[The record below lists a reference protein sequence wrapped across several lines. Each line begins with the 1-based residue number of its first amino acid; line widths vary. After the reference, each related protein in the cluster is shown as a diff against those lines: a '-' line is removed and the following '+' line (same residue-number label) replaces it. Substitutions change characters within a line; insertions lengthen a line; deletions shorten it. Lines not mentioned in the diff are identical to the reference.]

1 MFESKLC
8 ENYQEYLYLSQMRTP
23 IVAVHKIPTAVDS
36 SVGAGDLNL
45 EGIGYFRNQRKIRGK
60 QKVNKQKSY
69 QDMILTWKN
78 WVTMTF

>member
-36 SVGAGDLNL
+36 CVGTADLNL
-45 EGIGYFRNQRKIRGK
+45 YGYDHNQGRHPYKNRFFLGK
-60 QKVNKQKSY
+60 SSKLWMGGGQES
-69 QDMILTWKN
+69 LT
-78 WVTMTF
+78 FQ